1 MKSRVA
7 LQQLAEV
14 TESQWGM
21 VTTAQAR
28 AQGIDHMTLKR
39 LNDDGHLIRLIHG
52 VYRSAGAPSAEHEE
66 LRAAWLAAEP
76 RRLALERLHDNRPGI
91 VVSGESAARLHGI
104 GDLRAT
110 RSEFTSPTRRQ
121 SQRLD
126 VRYRTRNLPR
136 EDITVRDGLPAT
148 TRERTIADLVED
160 RQDLS
165 TVADA
170 LRDATRQSVLDTE
183 RLTELL
189 APLARRNG
197 CAAGDGA
204 ALLEKLA
211 QSAGI
216 DENSWA
222 RSIAENGPLMA
233 KILSQ
238 YVTHLPQMQI
248 THLPQMQAAVKK
260 FSIAVDNLLNT
271 SKFQKVFTPANQELL
286 TAASQVL
293 GNSLQTWKTRIST
306 SETAELLANTIHNQL
321 VNPMASASHPTPPP
335 LESDMPHECEDPR

>member
-28 AQGIDHMTLKR
+28 VQGIDHMTLKR
-39 LNDDGHLIRLIHG
+39 LNDDGYLIRLIHG

-104 GDLRAT
+104 GDLWAT

-136 EDITVRDGLPAT
+136 EDVTVRDGLPTT
-148 TRERTIADLVED
+148 TRERTIADLIED

-170 LRDATRQSVLDTE
+170 LRDATRQSSLDTE

-204 ALLEKLA
+204 ALLEKLSR
-211 QSAGI
+211 SAGI
-216 DENSWA
+216 DEDSWV
-222 RSIAENGPLMA
+222 RRIAENGPLMA
-233 KILSQ
+233 KILTSPQ
-238 YVTHLPQMQI
+238 AQTIFEKLPNVFSDLLGASGLQKAF
-248 THLPQMQAAVKK
+248 AAT
-260 FSIAVDNLLNT
+260 N
-271 SKFQKVFTPANQELL
+271 QKVWKSFHT
-286 TAASQVL
+286 
-293 GNSLQTWKTRIST
+293 GNTEFFVP
-306 SETAELLANTIHNQL
+306 ETTELLANTIRNQL
-321 VNPMASASHPTPPP
+321 VHPMASASRPTPPP

>member
-39 LNDDGHLIRLIHG
+39 LNDDGHLVRLIHG
-52 VYRSAGAPSAEHEE
+52 VYRSAGAPSTEHEE
-66 LRAAWLAAEP
+66 LRAAWLATEP
-76 RRLALERLHDNRPGI
+76 RRLALERLRDDRPGI

-136 EDITVRDGLPAT
+136 EDVTVREGLPTT
-148 TRERTIADLVED
+148 TRERTIADLIED

-170 LRDATRQSVLDTE
+170 LRDATRQSSLDTA

-211 QSAGI
+211 RSAGI
-216 DENSWA
+216 DEDS
-222 RSIAENGPLMA
+222 RVRRIVENGPLMA
-233 KILSQ
+233 KSSASAPLIL
-238 YVTHLPQMQI
+238 PRCKF
-248 THLPQMQAAVKK
+248 THLPQMQAALKK
-260 FSIAVDNLLNT
+260 LSSTVDNLLDT

-286 TAASQVL
+286 TTVSQVL
-293 GNSLQTWKTRIST
+293 GNSLQTWKTRVLT
-306 SETAELLANTIHNQL
+306 PETAELLANTIHNHL
-321 VNPMASASHPTPPP
+321 VHTMASTSHPTPLL
-335 LESDMPHECEDPR
+335 LESDMQHDCEDPR

>member
-39 LNDDGHLIRLIHG
+39 LNDDGHLVRLIHG

-121 SQRLD
+121 SQRFD

-136 EDITVRDGLPAT
+136 EDVTVRDGLPAT

-211 QSAGI
+211 RSAGI

-222 RSIAENGPLMA
+222 RSIVENGPLMA

-238 YVTHLPQMQI
+238 CATHLPQMQI
-248 THLPQMQAAVKK
+248 HPP
-260 FSIAVDNLLNT
+260 SPD
-271 SKFQKVFTPANQELL
+271 
-286 TAASQVL
+286 ASC
-293 GNSLQTWKTRIST
+293 
-306 SETAELLANTIHNQL
+306 
-321 VNPMASASHPTPPP
+321 P
-335 LESDMPHECEDPR
+335 

>member
-28 AQGIDHMTLKR
+28 VQGIDHMTLKR
-39 LNDDGHLIRLIHG
+39 LNDDGYLIRLIHG

-76 RRLALERLHDNRPGI
+76 RRLALERLRDDRPGI

-104 GDLRAT
+104 GDLRAA

-126 VRYRTRNLPR
+126 VRYRTRDLPR
-136 EDITVRDGLPAT
+136 EDVTVRDGLPAT

-170 LRDATRQSVLDTE
+170 LRDATRQSALDTE

-204 ALLEKLA
+204 ALLEKLSR
-211 QSAGI
+211 SAGI
-216 DENSWA
+216 DEDSWA
-222 RSIAENGPLMA
+222 RRIAENGPLMA

-238 YVTHLPQMQI
+238 YIARSLPQD
-248 THLPQMQAAVKK
+248 A
-260 FSIAVDNLLNT
+260 
-271 SKFQKVFTPANQELL
+271 
-286 TAASQVL
+286 
-293 GNSLQTWKTRIST
+293 GN
-306 SETAELLANTIHNQL
+306 
-321 VNPMASASHPTPPP
+321 P
-335 LESDMPHECEDPR
+335 

>member
-76 RRLALERLHDNRPGI
+76 RRLALERLRDDRPGI

-104 GDLRAT
+104 GDLRAA

-126 VRYRTRNLPR
+126 VRYRTRDLPR
-136 EDITVRDGLPAT
+136 EDITVRHGLPTT

-170 LRDATRQSVLDTE
+170 LRDATRQSALDTE

-189 APLARRNG
+189 APLARRTG
-197 CAAGDGA
+197 CAAGDGT

-211 QSAGI
+211 RSAGI
-216 DENSWA
+216 DEDSWA
-222 RSIAENGPLMA
+222 RRIAENGPLMA

-238 YVTHLPQMQI
+238 CVTHLTQIQI

-260 FSIAVDNLLNT
+260 FSIAVDNLLDT

-286 TAASQVL
+286 TAVSQVL
-293 GNSLQTWKTRIST
+293 ENSLQTWKTRVPT
-306 SETAELLANTIHNQL
+306 PETAELLANTIHNQL
-321 VNPMASASHPTPPP
+321 VHLMASASHPTPPL
-335 LESDMPHECEDPR
+335 LESDMPHDREDPR

>member
-76 RRLALERLHDNRPGI
+76 RRLALERLRDDRPGI

-104 GDLRAT
+104 GDLRAA
-110 RSEFTSPTRRQ
+110 RSEFTSLTRRQ

-126 VRYRTRNLPR
+126 VRYRTRDLPR
-136 EDITVRDGLPAT
+136 EDITVRHGLPTT

-170 LRDATRQSVLDTE
+170 LRDATRQSALDTE

-211 QSAGI
+211 RSAGI
-216 DENSWA
+216 DEDSWA
-222 RSIAENGPLMA
+222 RRIAENGPLMA

-238 YVTHLPQMQI
+238 YIARALPQD
-248 THLPQMQAAVKK
+248 A
-260 FSIAVDNLLNT
+260 
-271 SKFQKVFTPANQELL
+271 
-286 TAASQVL
+286 
-293 GNSLQTWKTRIST
+293 GN
-306 SETAELLANTIHNQL
+306 
-321 VNPMASASHPTPPP
+321 P
-335 LESDMPHECEDPR
+335 

>member
-126 VRYRTRNLPR
+126 VRYRTRDLPR
-136 EDITVRDGLPAT
+136 EDITVRHGLPTT

-170 LRDATRQSVLDTE
+170 LRDATRQSALDTE
-183 RLTELL
+183 RITELL

-238 YVTHLPQMQI
+238 YVTHLPQMQ
-248 THLPQMQAAVKK
+248 AALKD
-260 FSIAVDNLLNT
+260 FSIAVDNLLDA

-335 LESDMPHECEDPR
+335 PESDMPHECEDPR

>member
-21 VTTAQAR
+21 VTTAQAS

-136 EDITVRDGLPAT
+136 EDVTVREGLPTT
-148 TRERTIADLVED
+148 TRERTIADLIED

-170 LRDATRQSVLDTE
+170 LRDATRQSALDTA

-211 QSAGI
+211 RSAGI
-216 DENSWA
+216 DEDS
-222 RSIAENGPLMA
+222 RVRRIVENGPLMA

-238 YVTHLPQMQI
+238 CATHLTQMQI
-248 THLPQMQAAVKK
+248 HPPSPDA
-260 FSIAVDNLLNT
+260 SC
-271 SKFQKVFTPANQELL
+271 SQE
-286 TAASQVL
+286 AFEHSRQ
-293 GNSLQTWKTRIST
+293 S
-306 SETAELLANTIHNQL
+306 
-321 VNPMASASHPTPPP
+321 P
-335 LESDMPHECEDPR
+335 

>member
-39 LNDDGHLIRLIHG
+39 LNDDGHLTRLIHG
-52 VYRSAGAPSAEHEE
+52 VYRSTGAPSAEHEE
-66 LRAAWLAAEP
+66 LRAAWLATEP
-76 RRLALERLHDNRPGI
+76 RRLALERLRDDRPGI

-126 VRYRTRNLPR
+126 VRYRIRNLPR

-204 ALLEKLA
+204 ALLEKLS

-248 THLPQMQAAVKK
+248 THLPQIQAALKE
-260 FSIAVDNLLNT
+260 FSIAVDNLLNA

-286 TAASQVL
+286 TAVSQVL

-306 SETAELLANTIHNQL
+306 PETAELLANTIHNQL
-321 VNPMASASHPTPPP
+321 VNPMANASHPTSPP

>member
-76 RRLALERLHDNRPGI
+76 RRLALERLRDDRPGI

-126 VRYRTRNLPR
+126 VRYRTRDLPR
-136 EDITVRDGLPAT
+136 EDVTVRDGLPAT

-170 LRDATRQSVLDTE
+170 LRDATRQSALDTE

-204 ALLEKLA
+204 ALLEKLSR
-211 QSAGI
+211 SAGI
-216 DENSWA
+216 DEDSWA
-222 RSIAENGPLMA
+222 RRIAENGPLMA
-233 KILSQ
+233 KILSK
-238 YVTHLPQMQI
+238 YRPL
-248 THLPQMQAAVKK
+248 
-260 FSIAVDNLLNT
+260 
-271 SKFQKVFTPANQELL
+271 
-286 TAASQVL
+286 
-293 GNSLQTWKTRIST
+293 
-306 SETAELLANTIHNQL
+306 
-321 VNPMASASHPTPPP
+321 PPP
-335 LESDMPHECEDPR
+335 RCRKPLRLIHGSF

>member
-238 YVTHLPQMQI
+238 YVTHLPQMQ
-248 THLPQMQAAVKK
+248 AALKD
-260 FSIAVDNLLNT
+260 FSIAVDNLLDA

-321 VNPMASASHPTPPP
+321 ANPMASASHPTPPP
-335 LESDMPHECEDPR
+335 PESDMPHECEDPR

>member
-126 VRYRTRNLPR
+126 VRYRTRDLPR

-170 LRDATRQSVLDTE
+170 LRDATQQSVLDTE

-222 RSIAENGPLMA
+222 RRIAENGPLMA

-238 YVTHLPQMQI
+238 YVTHLPQMQ
-248 THLPQMQAAVKK
+248 AALKD
-260 FSIAVDNLLNT
+260 FSIAVDNLLDA

-293 GNSLQTWKTRIST
+293 GNSLQTWETRIST

>member
-39 LNDDGHLIRLIHG
+39 LNDDGHLARLIHG
-52 VYRSAGAPSAEHEE
+52 VYRSTGAPTAEHEE
-66 LRAAWLAAEP
+66 LRAAWLATEP
-76 RRLALERLHDNRPGI
+76 RRLALERLRDDRPGI
-91 VVSGESAARLHGI
+91 VVSGESAAQLHGI

-126 VRYRTRNLPR
+126 VRYRTRDLPR

-170 LRDATRQSVLDTE
+170 LRDATRQSALDTE

-189 APLARRNG
+189 APLARRND

-204 ALLEKLA
+204 ALLEKLTR
-211 QSAGI
+211 SAGI

-222 RSIAENGPLMA
+222 KRIAENGPLMA

-238 YVTHLPQMQI
+238 HIAHPSPKMQE
-248 THLPQMQAAVKK
+248 TLEPYSRNPFGRTLTKG
-260 FSIAVDNLLNT
+260 
-271 SKFQKVFTPANQELL
+271 FTGGCVA
-286 TAASQVL
+286 
-293 GNSLQTWKTRIST
+293 
-306 SETAELLANTIHNQL
+306 
-321 VNPMASASHPTPPP
+321 
-335 LESDMPHECEDPR
+335 CE

>member
-28 AQGIDHMTLKR
+28 TQGIDHMTLKR

-52 VYRSAGAPSAEHEE
+52 VYRSTGAPSAEHEE
-66 LRAAWLAAEP
+66 LRAAWLATEP
-76 RRLALERLHDNRPGI
+76 RRLALERLRDDRPGI

-126 VRYRTRNLPR
+126 VRYRTRDLPR
-136 EDITVRDGLPAT
+136 EDVTVRYGLPAT

-165 TVADA
+165 TVAEA
-170 LRDATRQSVLDTE
+170 LRDATRQSALDIE

-211 QSAGI
+211 RSAGI
-216 DENSWA
+216 DEDSWA
-222 RSIAENGPLMA
+222 RRIAENGPLMA

-238 YVTHLPQMQI
+238 YIARSLPQD
-248 THLPQMQAAVKK
+248 A
-260 FSIAVDNLLNT
+260 
-271 SKFQKVFTPANQELL
+271 
-286 TAASQVL
+286 
-293 GNSLQTWKTRIST
+293 GN
-306 SETAELLANTIHNQL
+306 
-321 VNPMASASHPTPPP
+321 P
-335 LESDMPHECEDPR
+335 

>member
-52 VYRSAGAPSAEHEE
+52 VYRSAGAPGAEHEE

-238 YVTHLPQMQI
+238 YVTHLPQMQ
-248 THLPQMQAAVKK
+248 AALKD
-260 FSIAVDNLLNT
+260 FSIAVDNLLDA

-335 LESDMPHECEDPR
+335 PESDMPHECEDPR

>member
-52 VYRSAGAPSAEHEE
+52 VYRNAGAPSAEHEE
-66 LRAAWLAAEP
+66 LRAAWLATEP

-104 GDLRAT
+104 GDLRAA

-126 VRYRTRNLPR
+126 VRYRTRDLPR
-136 EDITVRDGLPAT
+136 EDITVRHGLPTT

-170 LRDATRQSVLDTE
+170 LRDATRQSALDTE

-238 YVTHLPQMQI
+238 YIARSLPQD
-248 THLPQMQAAVKK
+248 A
-260 FSIAVDNLLNT
+260 
-271 SKFQKVFTPANQELL
+271 
-286 TAASQVL
+286 
-293 GNSLQTWKTRIST
+293 GN
-306 SETAELLANTIHNQL
+306 
-321 VNPMASASHPTPPP
+321 P
-335 LESDMPHECEDPR
+335 

>member
-66 LRAAWLAAEP
+66 LRAAWLATEP
-76 RRLALERLHDNRPGI
+76 RRLALDRPGI

-136 EDITVRDGLPAT
+136 EDVTVRDGLPTT
-148 TRERTIADLVED
+148 TRERTIADLIED

-170 LRDATRQSVLDTE
+170 LRDATRQSALDTE

-189 APLARRNG
+189 APLARRTG
-197 CAAGDGA
+197 CAAGDGT

-211 QSAGI
+211 RSAGI
-216 DENSWA
+216 DEDSWV
-222 RSIAENGPLMA
+222 RRIAENGPLMA

-248 THLPQMQAAVKK
+248 THLPQMQAALKD
-260 FSIAVDNLLNT
+260 FSIAVDNLLDA

-286 TAASQVL
+286 TAVSQVL

-321 VNPMASASHPTPPP
+321 VHPIASASRPTPPP
-335 LESDMPHECEDPR
+335 LESDMPHEREDPR